1 MIVAIRIEDSI
12 IAFVRNLY
20 PKTPS
25 LSISSSFILFVGRIL
40 IDQVA
45 NIFIYHCTNPA
56 IGGSVELKS
65 FLVLALVCSY
75 LHFFAGDGAVN
86 LIE

>member
-1 MIVAIRIEDSI
+1 MVIVAIRIEDSI

-25 LSISSSFILFVGRIL
+25 LSISSSFILFVGRLL

-45 NIFIYHCTNPA
+45 NIFIYHCTYNLVYARKP
-56 IGGSVELKS
+56 IEVEVQDLNRK
-65 FLVLALVCSY
+65 
-75 LHFFAGDGAVN
+75 N
-86 LIE
+86 N